1 MKQTNY
7 VLLNI
12 ALNFLELLGRDKE
25 DIRRLLVANLE
36 EFHKL
41 ISMSANTVISH
52 AG

>member
-12 ALNFLELLGRDKE
+12 ALDFLKLLGRDKE
-25 DIRRLLVANLE
+25 DIGRLLVANLE

-41 ISMSANTVISH
+41 VSMSANTVICH
-52 AG
+52 AD